1 MPRRQDIVQGSV
13 NGGVAFRM
21 RQTVLERAISTIS
34 PHWALSRTMARL
46 KLEAIRA
53 YDGAQK
59 NRRTQGWRTSENGPV
74 AEVRAGRVLLRQ
86 RSRDLARNNAWATR
100 ALAIKVANQI
110 GTGIRPRAATPDVDL
125 NRQIDRVHEEWA
137 AECAPES
144 GGDLYGMQA
153 LAAMGRAESGESL
166 ILLDRSGGIR
176 PGGVPLTLQVLEPD
190 WLADDSPLTRESA
203 DGWVDGVRFD
213 QQGRRTAYR
222 LWTGNPNE
230 AGVSLRRESRIV
242 PAEDMIHLF
251 RRTRPGQVRGVPDLA
266 PVIMRLR
273 DLDDYHDAALMLAKV
288 QAVLGAFVTQNGGPA
303 ASQLGRDTEDADGNK
318 VEELAPGIV
327 AYLNP
332 GEDVKFLSPQGGG
345 PFEPY
350 TRIMLHMI
358 AAGVGVTYHQ
368 QTGDLSESNYTSH
381 RAGSLEFRRL
391 TEQDQHL
398 MLIPSLCRP
407 VWTAFVS
414 QAVLSGRLPIK
425 AANAP
430 ATYTPPRFELVDPM
444 KDTEAV
450 KSQIRAGLMTWTE
463 AVSEMGY
470 DPETQVAEIQR
481 INAMLSKAGIV
492 LDIDPR
498 LVTANGQAVDPGTPA
513 QPNN

>member
-1 MPRRQDIVQGSV
+1 MSGRQDLGRSWPPPP
-13 NGGVAFRM
+13 ASHP
-21 RQTVLERAISTIS
+21 TALERVISMIS
-34 PHWALSRTMARL
+34 PSWALSRTVNRM
-46 KLEAIRA
+46 KLQAIRA
-53 YDGAQK
+53 YDGAQRT
-59 NRRTQGWRTSENGPV
+59 RRTQGWRTSDIGPV
-74 AEVRAGRVLLRQ
+74 SEVRAGRVMLRQ
-86 RSRDLARNNAWATR
+86 RSRDLARNNAWAAR
-100 ALAIKVANQI
+100 ALAIKIANQI
-110 GTGIRPRAATPDVDL
+110 GTGIRPRAATPDAAL
-125 NRQIDRVHEEWA
+125 NRAIDRLHEQWA

-153 LAAMGRAESGESL
+153 LAAMGRAESGEAL
-166 ILLDRSGGIR
+166 ILLDRSGGVA

-190 WLADDSPLTRESA
+190 WLADTSILTRESA
-203 DGWVDGVRFD
+203 DGWTDGVQFD
-213 QQGRRTAYR
+213 AQGRRAAYR
-222 LWTGNPNE
+222 LWVGNPNE
-230 AGVSLRRESRIV
+230 SDVSLRRETRIV
-242 PAEDMIHLF
+242 PASDIIHLF

-303 ASQLGRDTEDADGNK
+303 APRLGQEGQDADGNK

-345 PFEPY
+345 PFEAY

-381 RAGSLEFRRL
+381 RAGSLEFRRM

-398 MLIPSLCRP
+398 MHIPVMCRP
-407 VWTAFVS
+407 IWNAFIS
-414 QAVLSGRLPIK
+414 QAVLAGRLPVA

-430 ATYTPPRFELVDPM
+430 ATYTPPRFELVDPL
-444 KDTEAV
+444 KDTEAL
-450 KSQIRAGLMTWTE
+450 KSQIRAGLITWTE

-470 DPETQVAEIQR
+470 DPETQITEIAR
-481 INAMLSKAGIV
+481 VNDLLSASKIV

-498 LVTANGQAVDPGTPA
+498 LVTANGQAVDQGSAA